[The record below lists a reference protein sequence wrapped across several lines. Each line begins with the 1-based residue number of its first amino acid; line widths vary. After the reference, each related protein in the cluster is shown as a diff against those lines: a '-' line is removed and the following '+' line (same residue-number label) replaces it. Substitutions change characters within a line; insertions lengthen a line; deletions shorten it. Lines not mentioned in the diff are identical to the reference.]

1 MWRPTLAILAAAAAS
16 PLIVRAAPGYD
27 PWTWLL
33 WGREVASGTLSTADG
48 PAFKPLPVAVCA
60 LLAPLGTAAP
70 VVWVVLVRAAAGVA
84 LWLAY
89 RLGRDVGGRVAAGVL
104 AAAGV
109 ALAGGFALE
118 SARGGEA
125 PLVIA
130 GALGAI
136 ACWRAGRLRAA
147 LALGV
152 ACALMRVEAWPFV
165 AAAGVV
171 AWRRDPGLR
180 APLAALAVLVPAAW
194 FVPEWLGSGDVLR
207 SGARARIP
215 NPGQPALAEVP
226 ALASL
231 WAAAKLLLVPLWIG
245 VVLALREPRAPA
257 RGTSGGARAFA
268 VAGGA
273 WLALVAVMAQA
284 GFSGEPRYALPGV
297 ALLAVAGAAGLA
309 RAVGARIETIDRAQP
324 DQVSPR
330 RMLAVAAV
338 AVVALAAVPALL
350 ELRDVRAAQAHQWAL
365 ARDLDAAVAAAG
377 GRDAVLACGRPYVGR
392 YRGPLMAYALEV
404 TKRTVEPDAAPHAP
418 GVVFRARLT
427 SRSDPAP
434 DAGPPFRAAARVG
447 EWEVLRSCTAN

>member
-1 MWRPTLAILAAAAAS
+1 MAILAAAAAS

-60 LLAPLGTAAP
+60 LLAPLGSAAP
-70 VVWVVLVRAAAGVA
+70 IVWVVLVRAAALAA
-84 LWLAY
+84 LVLAF
-89 RLGRDVGGRVAAGVL
+89 RLGRDLDHPRRGQTPSRVGRGLLAGGL
-104 AAAGV
+104 AAVGV
-109 ALAGGFALE
+109 ALAGGLALE
-118 SARGGEA
+118 AARGGEA

-152 ACALMRVEAWPFV
+152 ACALLRVEAWPFL
-165 AAAGVV
+165 AAAGLA
-171 AWRRDPGLR
+171 AWRRDPGVR

-215 NPGQPALAEVP
+215 NPGQPAFAEVP

-245 VVLALREPRAPA
+245 VVLALREPRA
-257 RGTSGGARAFA
+257 RALA
-268 VAGGA
+268 AAGGA
-273 WLALVAVMAQA
+273 WVALVAVMAQA

-309 RAVGARIETIDRAQP
+309 RAAAAPALRPAALGGRA
-324 DQVSPR
+324 
-330 RMLAVAAV
+330 AVAA
-338 AVVALAAVPALL
+338 AGAIVALAAVPALV
-350 ELRDVRAAQAHQWAL
+350 ELRDVRVAQAHQWAL

-392 YRGPLMAYALEV
+392 YRGPLMAYTLEV

-427 SRSDPAP
+427 SGSEPAP
-434 DAGPPFRAAARVG
+434 DAGPPFRAAGRVG
-447 EWEVLRSCTAN
+447 EWEVLRSCAAN

>member
-1 MWRPTLAILAAAAAS
+1 MWRAILAILAAAAAS

-60 LLAPLGTAAP
+60 LLAPLGGAAP

-84 LWLAY
+84 LLLAY
-89 RLGRDVGGRVAAGVL
+89 RLGRELAASRGAAGVAAGVL

-118 SARGGEA
+118 ASRGSEA
-125 PLVIA
+125 PLMIA

-136 ACWRAGRLRAA
+136 AFWRAGRLRAA

-152 ACALMRVEAWPFV
+152 ACALLRVEAWPFL

-171 AWRRDPGLR
+171 AWRRDPGVR
-180 APLAALAVLVPAAW
+180 VPLTLLAVLVPAAW
-194 FVPEWLGSGDVLR
+194 FGPEWLGSGDVLR
-207 SGARARIP
+207 SGGRARIP

-231 WAAAKLLLVPLWIG
+231 WAAAKLLLVPLWVG
-245 VVLALREPRAPA
+245 VVLALREPRV
-257 RGTSGGARAFA
+257 RALA

-273 WLALVAVMAQA
+273 WVALVAAMAQA

-309 RAVGARIETIDRAQP
+309 RAAATGR
-324 DQVSPR
+324 PR
-330 RMLAVAAV
+330 RPALLAAAAAMLAVAV
-338 AVVALAAVPALL
+338 LPALAEVR
-350 ELRDVRAAQAHQWAL
+350 EVRAAQAHQWAL
-365 ARDLDAAVAAAG
+365 ARDLDQAVAAAG

-392 YRGPLMAYALEV
+392 YRGPLMAYTLDV
-404 TKRTVEPDAAPHAP
+404 TKRTVEPDLAPRAP
-418 GVVFRARLT
+418 GIVFRARLT
-427 SRSDPAP
+427 AASAPAP
-434 DAGPPFRAAARVG
+434 EAGPPFREAVRVG
-447 EWEVLRSCTAN
+447 EWEVLRSCSSN